1 MNMSELMDIIFI
13 FSSIVFN
20 TSVSALYIAMK
31 LGEMVMVQVCGA
43 IVISLVVPFTITL
56 LGYVKEKAERRVL
69 RRLIRVENKIT
80 GSSEL
85 KKLDRCLRKAFKKE
99 VKQPNKRE
107 LSTEVKPHSKLSEKE
122 RKLLE
127 MDAKLYALMEEA
139 SVNEDKWTPEL
150 GA

>member
-69 RRLIRVENKIT
+69 RRLIRVKNKIT
-80 GSSEL
+80 
-85 KKLDRCLRKAFKKE
+85 
-99 VKQPNKRE
+99 
-107 LSTEVKPHSKLSEKE
+107 
-122 RKLLE
+122 
-127 MDAKLYALMEEA
+127 
-139 SVNEDKWTPEL
+139 
-150 GA
+150 

>member
-1 MNMSELMDIIFI
+1 M
-13 FSSIVFN
+13 
-20 TSVSALYIAMK
+20 
-31 LGEMVMVQVCGA
+31 
-43 IVISLVVPFTITL
+43 
-56 LGYVKEKAERRVL
+56 
-69 RRLIRVENKIT
+69 
-80 GSSEL
+80 